1 MSGAA
6 AAIYLLDMKGRV
18 LIWRDYRGDVP
29 ASLAERFFAK
39 LMEGE
44 VRLAHMD
51 PHHQPSPFMAD
62 VQDDNVHWFS
72 ALVQVARIRETILIR
87 ELSLI
92 RADLDTTALNASST
106 QCATNTSFLKICVQA
121 MPGLLPVV

>member
-44 VRLAHMD
+44 VRLA
-51 PHHQPSPFMAD
+51 QI
-62 VQDDNVHWFS
+62 
-72 ALVQVARIRETILIR
+72 LVI
-87 ELSLI
+87 
-92 RADLDTTALNASST
+92 
-106 QCATNTSFLKICVQA
+106 
-121 MPGLLPVV
+121 